1 MCALYG
7 CPHDYG
13 CAHEES
19 EDAPMTNGAALAG
32 MLRDIDREEARRKRR
47 GVPVEA
53 SFTIVDGVVA
63 EGYPGAGP
71 R

>member
-7 CPHDYG
+7 CPHDGG
-13 CAHEES
+13 CAHE
-19 EDAPMTNGAALAG
+19 DGDTIGLG
-32 MLRDIDREEARRKRR
+32 GDTLRGLLLDLVREEARRKRR
-47 GVPVEA
+47 GIPVEA
-53 SFTIVDGVVA
+53 SFTIVDGVVT